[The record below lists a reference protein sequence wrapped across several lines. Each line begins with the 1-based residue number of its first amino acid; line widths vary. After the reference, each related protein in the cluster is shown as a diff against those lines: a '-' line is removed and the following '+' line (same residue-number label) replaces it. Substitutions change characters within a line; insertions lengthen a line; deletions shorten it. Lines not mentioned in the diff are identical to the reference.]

1 MTATFERATV
11 DSGSMPPST
20 SQVNRAGKVLRDWWL
35 SPLQVYGPKEDAA
48 FILLLEYRAA
58 HAMPLIKANNG
69 LRSMLKT
76 EGLPIEVSQRLK
88 RVATMVDKLGREP
101 TMALSRMQDIG
112 GCRAIVQSIDD
123 LRAVQQRLMKNRPP
137 VRVADYIVSPRSSGY
152 RAVHVVV
159 TYDGRCIEVQ
169 LRTQLM
175 HEWAVAVER
184 LGGQMDEDLKSGRG
198 PREVLEWLETVSQA
212 MEMEDA
218 GKTVDTE
225 LMQRISR
232 LRAEALP
239 FTSRRPR

>member
-1 MTATFERATV
+1 
-11 DSGSMPPST
+11 
-20 SQVNRAGKVLRDWWL
+20 
-35 SPLQVYGPKEDAA
+35 
-48 FILLLEYRAA
+48 
-58 HAMPLIKANNG
+58 
-69 LRSMLKT
+69 
-76 EGLPIEVSQRLK
+76 
-88 RVATMVDKLGREP
+88 
-101 TMALSRMQDIG
+101 MQ
-112 GCRAIVQSIDD
+112 SS
-123 LRAVQQRLMKNRPP
+123 PP

>member
-159 TYDGRCIEVQ
+159 TYDGRCIE
-169 LRTQLM
+169 
-175 HEWAVAVER
+175 
-184 LGGQMDEDLKSGRG
+184 GQMDEDLKSGRG